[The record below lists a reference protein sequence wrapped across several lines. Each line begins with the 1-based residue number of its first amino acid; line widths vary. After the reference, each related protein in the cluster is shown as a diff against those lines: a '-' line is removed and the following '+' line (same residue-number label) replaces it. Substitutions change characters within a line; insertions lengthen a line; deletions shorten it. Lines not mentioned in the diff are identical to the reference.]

1 MDLPGTNLLGANQW
15 QTLQLQDAA
24 KGQQHPVPKAVEV
37 DLRAIHQQPATA
49 ASVVPVGSPA
59 VKLDLPPGRPDTQQ
73 DRPSHEHGGETG
85 ASPDDEPDDGQQDP
99 SRRTFTDREELIAFV
114 LGADRSDW
122 MRWCE
127 AAEFTPSTRHLLGDL
142 LAPGAG
148 AAAGYAKE
156 SIRAGSNISLLQR
169 CLEGTLASFGR
180 QDTERGTKLLAVLMT
195 GFVKIDFLSDFFRL
209 ALLETAEVGGARLI
223 EELRQVLE
231 HLRQLP

>member
-85 ASPDDEPDDGQQDP
+85 ASPDDKQERDA
-99 SRRTFTDREELIAFV
+99 SSRTFADREELIAFV